1 MDREI
6 CLQFI
11 DNEINNLYRERNAL
25 RHAWIDGDF
34 RKMQSI
40 IGGIRFGTME
50 RLWNLVDRDRYE
62 DWGRVAAKERE
73 QEAKS

>member
-6 CLQFI
+6 CL
-11 DNEINNLYRERNAL
+11 
-25 RHAWIDGDF
+25 HAWIDGDF
-34 RKMQSI
+34 RTMQSI
-40 IGGIRFGTME
+40 IGDIRFGTME